1 MIRELKRTA
10 VIAILISALASCA
23 TERGAMTRDPMETTE
38 ASAGGAIAA
47 GLLIK
52 ATEVKRIPAR
62 KPRAMLAIAS
72 PLVLD
77 RAIDMSVLEGVGYAN
92 WRDERG
98 DGLHDVKRIRI
109 SFLAR
114 LPEGGLDRQSGM
126 LFLPVPRSGESAKL
140 TWIVFLRWTEH
151 LRDEVPSREGG
162 SERTLMEAAA
172 ALGYAVWAPDY
183 AGAGDSAGA
192 QEYCVPESMA
202 ASALDGLAAA
212 RSYLADGHRSRYAET
227 GRLAVLGYSQG
238 GLAAMSTLRA
248 LSDGSIPVPG
258 LRLAAGYALGAPLDL
273 LIGVPFREEG
283 GSVVARPDYSVLLA
297 MGWAR
302 AYPDSIKL
310 EEILLPGV
318 VANVVPLFD
327 GLRDGDELCKLIAE
341 AVGKKTGEV
350 LDSDLYRPEYLSAL
364 GTAPD
369 TVPLYAAQDEYRL
382 DRWTPPADYPIVIA
396 ASPDDEIVPF
406 GNSAGAYGWIK
417 EKNPAADVSLVRLA
431 SDSHGRAGLEGL
443 LYALVDIDKREREE

>member
-1 MIRELKRTA
+1 
-10 VIAILISALASCA
+10 
-23 TERGAMTRDPMETTE
+23 
-38 ASAGGAIAA
+38 
-47 GLLIK
+47 
-52 ATEVKRIPAR
+52 
-62 KPRAMLAIAS
+62 
-72 PLVLD
+72 
-77 RAIDMSVLEGVGYAN
+77 MSVLEGIGYAD
-92 WRDERG
+92 WRAERG
-98 DGLHDVKRIRI
+98 DGLHDVRRIKI

-114 LPEGGLDRQSGM
+114 LPEGGVDRQSGM
-126 LFLPVPRSGESAKL
+126 LYLPVPRSGESAKL

-172 ALGYAVWAPDY
+172 SLGYAVWAPDY

-192 QEYCVPESMA
+192 QEYCVPASMA

-212 RSYLADGHRSRYAET
+212 RSYLAAGHHARYAET

-248 LSDGSIPVPG
+248 ASDGSIAVPG
-258 LRLAAGYALGAPLDL
+258 LRISAGYALGAPLDL
-273 LIGVPFREEG
+273 LIGVPFREEDG
-283 GSVVARPDYSVLLA
+283 PGVTRPDYSVLLA
-297 MGWAR
+297 IGWAR
-302 AYPDSIKL
+302 AYPGSIKL
-310 EEILLPGV
+310 EEILLPDV
-318 VANVVPLFD
+318 IANVVPLFD
-327 GLRDGDELCKLIAE
+327 GLRDGDELCKLIAD

-364 GTAPD
+364 ATAPD
-369 TVPLYAAQDEYRL
+369 TVPLYAAQDAYRL

-406 GNSAGAYGWIK
+406 GNSAGAYDWIK
-417 EKNPAADVSLVRLA
+417 ETNPAADVRLVRLA

-443 LYALVDIDKREREE
+443 LYALVDIDEREREE